1 MFCQAMLLMKLWQ
14 LNSEVEIMKIINEYI
29 LGDMRLVY
37 ILNSNNRAVMT
48 VLPKEQPCNLLTQK
62 NSAVY
67 DDASLVHLH
76 LSHHNVGI
84 FSNSFKFG
92 ESVEKLHYKE
102 QMCDKTDNGL
112 EIVTVEEADEG
123 YAVKHIVSFID
134 GQKGFEVKT
143 EFINNS
149 NNDLNIE
156 YISSVSLDA
165 LSPYLNDHGSNDLL
179 FHRFKA
185 GWCMEGLH
193 QQNTLTE
200 LGLERAWAR
209 SAESIKLSA
218 VGSRPIREYHPYTAL
233 EDTKNGVIWGVYL
246 AHNASWQMEL
256 SRLVDGVSM
265 SIGLAD
271 SNTGLW
277 SKKVKS
283 GENFTSPKA
292 IVSVALGSIAEL
304 SNRILSMRHSA
315 IDKVCGND
323 MSIIYNEFVTTWG
336 DPTEGRLLKMADILS
351 KGKTKYLVM
360 DAGWFTPRESAE
372 KWSVGDWEVNF
383 AAFPRGMKEY
393 CNDVRKKGLIPGIWM
408 EFEGCEVGAKTFA
421 QEYDSMKLTKDGK
434 VIIGSVINGRKESF
448 FDFRKKEVID
458 YLDEKVIKFLKD
470 NGFGYLKIDY
480 NTSTGSGIDGEDS
493 PGENLRVHMDCVRN
507 YIKKIKQE
515 IPDFVIENCAS
526 GGCRLEPSM
535 MDITDMSSASD
546 THEGYEAAIVA
557 ANLHYL
563 TPPRQNQ
570 IWCTLKPEY
579 SKERFSFIISQ
590 GFLGRICWSGLI
602 DELSEDQLQE
612 MFNAE
617 EFYEQVSSIIMR
629 GNSYIYRTDKC
640 SFYTPTGSQAVLR
653 YSEIKDEALLVVN
666 TFKNAKPIDLTLIGN
681 YVVSKSL
688 YPSDAKI
695 LDDKLSIRNCKDYV
709 GNVFLLKKV

>member
-1 MFCQAMLLMKLWQ
+1 MQ
-14 LNSEVEIMKIINEYI
+14 IINEYI

-48 VLPKEQPCNLLTQK
+48 VLPKERPCDLLTQK
-62 NSAVY
+62 NKAVY

-102 QMCDKTDNGL
+102 QMCNKTDNGL

-123 YAVKHIVSFID
+123 YAIKHIVSFID
-134 GQKGFEVKT
+134 GQKGFEVRT

-149 NNDLNIE
+149 NNDLKIE

-165 LSPYLNDHGSNDLL
+165 LSPYLNDHGSNELL

-193 QQNTLTE
+193 LQSTLTE

-233 EDTKNGVIWGVYL
+233 EDTENGVIWGIYL

-271 SNTGLW
+271 CDTGLW
-277 SKKVKS
+277 SKKVKP
-283 GENFTSPKA
+283 GENFITPKA

-304 SNRILSMRHSA
+304 SNRILSIRHPV

-336 DPTEGRLLKMADILS
+336 NPTEERLLKTADILS
-351 KGKTKYLVM
+351 RGKTKYFVM
-360 DAGWFTPRESAE
+360 DAGWYTPRG
-372 KWSVGDWEVNF
+372 SVGDWNVDFN
-383 AAFPRGMKEY
+383 AFPRGMKEY
-393 CNDVRKKGLIPGIWM
+393 CDDIRQKGLIPGIWM
-408 EFEGCEVGAKTFA
+408 EFECSEKGAKTFGK
-421 QEYDSMKLTKDGK
+421 EYDSMKLTKGGK
-434 VIIGSVINGRKESF
+434 VIVGSVINGRKESF

-480 NTSTGSGIDGEDS
+480 NASTGSGIDGDDS
-493 PGENLRVHMDCVRN
+493 PGENLRVHMDCVRE
-507 YIKKIKQE
+507 YIKKIKSQ
-515 IPDFVIENCAS
+515 IPDFAIENCAS

-602 DELSEDQLQE
+602 DELSEEQLQE
-612 MFNAE
+612 MFTAE
-617 EFYEQVSSIIMR
+617 EFYEEVSPVIMK
-629 GNSYIYRTDKC
+629 GDSYIYRTDGC
-640 SFYTPTGSQAVLR
+640 SFYTPTGSQAVIR
-653 YSEIKDEALLVVN
+653 YSEDMTEALLVVN
-666 TFKNAKPIDLTLIGN
+666 TFKDAKPIDLELKGN
-681 YVVSKSL
+681 YKITKSL
-688 YPSDAKI
+688 YPWETESIDG
-695 LDDKLSIRNCKDYV
+695 KLSIKNLKDYI
-709 GNVFLLKKV
+709 GNVILLTKK

>member
-1 MFCQAMLLMKLWQ
+1 
-14 LNSEVEIMKIINEYI
+14 MKIINEYT

-37 ILNSNNRAVMT
+37 ILNSHNRAVMT
-48 VLPKEQPCNLLTQK
+48 VLPKERDCELFTQK
-62 NSAVY
+62 NDEVF
-67 DDASLVHLH
+67 DDAALAHLH
-76 LSHHNVGI
+76 LSHHNIGM

-92 ESVEKLHYKE
+92 ESLEKLKYKKQICNNTE
-102 QMCDKTDNGL
+102 NGF
-112 EIVTVEEADEG
+112 EIVTVEEAEEG
-123 YAVKHIVSFID
+123 YLIKHIVNFVE

-143 EFINNS
+143 EFVNNS
-149 NNDLNIE
+149 QNELKLE

-165 LSPYLNDHGSNDLL
+165 LSPYLNHHGSSELL

-193 QQNTLTE
+193 LKNTLTE

-209 SAESIKLSA
+209 SAENIKLSS
-218 VGSRPIREYHPYTAL
+218 VGSRPVREYHPYAAL
-233 EDTKNGVIWGVYL
+233 EDTENGIIWGVYL
-246 AHNASWQMEL
+246 AHNASWQLEL
-256 SRLVDGVSM
+256 SRLVNGVSL

-271 SNTGLW
+271 SDTGMW
-277 SKKVKS
+277 SKKIKP
-283 GENFTSPKA
+283 GESFTTPKA
-292 IVSVALGSIAEL
+292 IVSVTEGSIAEL
-304 SNRILSMRHSA
+304 SNRILSMRHPA

-323 MSIIYNEFVTTWG
+323 MSIVYNEFVTTWG
-336 DPTEGRLLKMADILS
+336 DPTEERLLKMADILS
-351 KGKTKYLVM
+351 RGKTKYLVM
-360 DAGWFTPRESAE
+360 DAGWFTPRESAD

-383 AAFPRGMKEY
+383 EAFPRGMEAY
-393 CNDVRKKGLIPGIWM
+393 CDDVRKKGLVPGIWM
-408 EFEGCEVGAKTFA
+408 EFEGCEVGAKTFNK
-421 QEYDSMKLTKDGK
+421 EYDSMKLTKDGR

-448 FDFRKKEVID
+448 FDLRKKEVID

-480 NTSTGSGIDGEDS
+480 NTSTGSGIDGDDS
-493 PGENLRVHMDCVRN
+493 PGENLRVHMDCVRE
-507 YIKKIKQE
+507 YIKKIKNE
-515 IPDFVIENCAS
+515 IPDFAIENCAS

-535 MDITDMSSASD
+535 MDITDMSSSSD

-602 DELSEDQLQE
+602 DELSEEQLQE
-612 MFNAE
+612 MFAAE
-617 EFYEQVSSIIMR
+617 EFYQEVSPIIMK
-629 GNSYIYRTDKC
+629 GDSYIFRTDEC

-653 YSEIKDEALLVVN
+653 YSEDKKEALLVVN
-666 TFKNAKPIDLTLIGN
+666 TFENAKPIDLKLIGN
-681 YVVSKSL
+681 YVISKTL
-688 YPSDAKI
+688 YQSDAEI
-695 LDDKLSIRNCKDYV
+695 IGDKFSIKNCKDYV
-709 GNVFLLKKV
+709 GNVFLLKRV